1 MIGLGGMGSA
11 LAASLLA
18 TDHSVVCFD
27 IRPDVLRPVVQLGA
41 EAAAGA
47 RELAGA
53 CDVVL
58 TFLPGPSQVLE
69 VALGPERGVLAGLAE
84 GAALLDMS
92 TCNPEV
98 AAIIGQAYDAAGRR
112 FVDCPVSRKAPN
124 MTVLVGGPR
133 GVLGPDADVLAAV
146 SRTLVYCG
154 QRGAGYATK
163 LLNQHVKYSW
173 YLASA
178 EALLIAEAM
187 GLKASEV
194 AEAIAECSGGTRVSL
209 RRQSTSVTTAS
220 QFVATHPLAPSRK
233 TPRWRKGWRRTP
245 VSAAGRLR
253 SSWTSSRASRPRSF
267 ATVPTPKAQNFFNES
282 GRCLRSEPHVVTG
295 KTPSRCIAS

>member
-1 MIGLGGMGSA
+1 MRRVGVIGLGGMGSA

-27 IRPDVLRPVVQLGA
+27 IRPDVLRPLVELGA
-41 EAAAGA
+41 EAAADA

-69 VALGPERGVLAGLAE
+69 VALGSERGVLAGLAD

-124 MTVLVGGPR
+124 MTVLVGGPS

-154 QRGAGYATK
+154 HRGAGYATK

-187 GLKASEV
+187 GLNAGEV
-194 AEAIAECSGGTRVSL
+194 ADAIAECSGGDSGL
-209 RRQSTSVTTAS
+209 RTAAAYFRHDTESVRNRAPASTIEKDSALAEKMATTAGIRS
-220 QFVATHPLAPSRK
+220 RTLAVVVDFFQTVGVTPFRK
-233 TPRWRKGWRRTP
+233 RPYP
-245 VSAAGRLR
+245 ESAELLQQIRSMAPMAGP
-253 SSWTSSRASRPRSF
+253 TS
-267 ATVPTPKAQNFFNES
+267 
-282 GRCLRSEPHVVTG
+282 
-295 KTPSRCIAS
+295 

>member
-1 MIGLGGMGSA
+1 MRRVGVIGLGGMGSA

-18 TDHSVVCFD
+18 TDHYVVCFD
-27 IRPDVLRPVVQLGA
+27 IRPDVLRPIVELGA
-41 EAAAGA
+41 EAAADA

-69 VALGPERGVLAGLAE
+69 VALGSERGVLAGLAD

-124 MTVLVGGPR
+124 MTVLVGGPS

-163 LLNQHVKYSW
+163 LLNQHIKYSW

-187 GLKASEV
+187 GLN
-194 AEAIAECSGGTRVSL
+194 
-209 RRQSTSVTTAS
+209 
-220 QFVATHPLAPSRK
+220 
-233 TPRWRKGWRRTP
+233 
-245 VSAAGRLR
+245 AG
-253 SSWTSSRASRPRSF
+253 
-267 ATVPTPKAQNFFNES
+267 
-282 GRCLRSEPHVVTG
+282 
-295 KTPSRCIAS
+295 

>member
-1 MIGLGGMGSA
+1 MRRVGVVGLGGMGSA

-27 IRPDVLRPVVQLGA
+27 IRPDVLRPVVELGA
-41 EAAAGA
+41 QSAGDA

-58 TFLPGPSQVLE
+58 TVLPGPTQVLE
-69 VALGPERGVLAGLAE
+69 VALGSERGVLAGLPE

-98 AAIIGQAYDAAGRR
+98 AAVIGQAYDAVGRR
-112 FVDCPVSRKAPN
+112 FVDCPVSRKAPDL
-124 MTVLVGGPR
+124 TVLVGGPR

-146 SRTLVYCG
+146 ARTLVYCG

-194 AEAIAECSGGTRVSL
+194 AEAIAECSGGDSGLTTAAAYFRHDTEFVRSRAPASTIEKDSAL
-209 RRQSTSVTTAS
+209 VERMATNAGIRSRTLAVVVDFFQSVAASEFRDRAYPESTKLLKRIRSMPPKSTS
-220 QFVATHPLAPSRK
+220 
-233 TPRWRKGWRRTP
+233 TP
-245 VSAAGRLR
+245 
-253 SSWTSSRASRPRSF
+253 
-267 ATVPTPKAQNFFNES
+267 
-282 GRCLRSEPHVVTG
+282 
-295 KTPSRCIAS
+295 